1 MLVPFTGIFTP
12 DALVYYSIIYSNRRF
27 CQGKTAPQRKFFI
40 SGIKIVRFSLDM
52 RKSLCYDSMEKEAEP
67 LRSHRR
73 AVARRLKVFGC
84 RRVRRRPLGCG
95 GELFR
100 LSHFLFHQITEVGFH

>member
-1 MLVPFTGIFTP
+1 MLVPFTGILTP

-40 SGIKIVRFSLDM
+40 SDIKIVCISLDM
-52 RKSLCYDSMEKEAEP
+52 QKSLCYDNMEKEAEP

-73 AVARRLKVFGC
+73 AVARRLTVFGC
-84 RRVRRRPLGCG
+84 RRVRRRPWDAEASCFV
-95 GELFR
+95 FR
-100 LSHFLFHQITEVGFH
+100 IFCFIK